1 VATRPTGKTIK
12 RLFAVSGNRCAF
24 PGCTATLVT
33 GNTVTA
39 EICHIK
45 AQSEGGPRYDP
56 AQTDEERHGFDN
68 LLLLCPSHHKVV
80 DQNPDEYTVEKLCEI
95 KVAHEARYAG
105 GAEPSDEV
113 VQQLLASVHIE
124 GDVSGQVAVG
134 HDIVQIGVV
143 NVTYQG
149 TQVAI
154 PTPEAVA
161 AHRAALRE
169 KLEADARARWGGMA
183 YYIQEEGAT
192 LPVEASPYQE
202 GRLGA
207 REDLLQALGAAD
219 RLLVLGEPGSGKTVS
234 LERLAWG
241 MCDGEGA
248 EVPVLVPLRDY
259 AEKSLAEWVLSFL
272 RETGHLR
279 LDDEKALEAFLDQG
293 DCRCTFLFDGLNE
306 VAPPYRDRLIE
317 DLRLWMTAHPRH
329 SVILT
334 SRSQDELWRRLRGE
348 VERAVVVQPVGD
360 EQMEAYLVAHLDEQ
374 GRALYGRLDERL
386 REMARTPLILWL
398 VKEAG
403 AAGESLP
410 GNRGELYE
418 RFVGRMLRRDTQQRQ
433 LDAEIPDRTKVKA
446 LSGLAYQLG
455 LEQRLSCAR
464 EEAVEVVAQA
474 LGDGQAERVV
484 RACARHG
491 LLAGEE
497 TVWFAPHQTVQE
509 HFAALALREMVERER
524 SLGWGE
530 RLRRGVQ
537 RMLVGKDEGLAGL
550 AAEDW
555 WMETF
560 VQLAGLTDASDWLAR
575 EVARTNPWLAWWC
588 VVEGRAVTE
597 GTREVV
603 ERQSV
608 RLLESDEVA
617 DRRRAVSALARMRSE
632 RVVQPL
638 FRAMADDD
646 AEVVELAVQAL
657 VEMGDAARGLVGR
670 ALRGPTRR
678 LWRAALRYLSA
689 RPDDLLCAEI
699 PEKVWKEILG
709 QPMVWVEPGPFL
721 MGTREEDIPALLE
734 RLGGERAWYEREVP
748 QHEMVLPGYWIG
760 RYPVTNAEYR
770 AFVEGG
776 GYQTRAYWTKAGWQ
790 WKGDRTQPDYWT
802 DAKYNDP
809 RQPVMGVSWYEA
821 VAYCRW
827 LSEKIG
833 VAARLP
839 SEAEW
844 EKAARGPVLS
854 DSEGTDGRIY
864 PWGDA
869 FDKGKCNT
877 ADSGIGKP
885 TPVGAYSP
893 QGDSPYGCADMAGN
907 VWEWCRTKWE
917 GSYEDYKGDDDL
929 EGEALRVLRGG
940 SFDGSPRDARCA
952 FRFLIL
958 PDGDWDDFG
967 FRVGVV
973 ASPIPPRSGS

>member
-1 VATRPTGKTIK
+1 VPGPTTATIK
-12 RLFAVSGNRCAF
+12 RLFSVAGNRCAF
-24 PGCTATLVT
+24 PGCTATLVI
-33 GNTVTA
+33 GDTVTA

-45 AQSEGGPRYDP
+45 AQSGGGPRYDP
-56 AQTDEERHGFDN
+56 AQTDEERHAFEN

-80 DQNPDEYTVEKLCEI
+80 DQNPDEYTVERLCEI
-95 KVAHEARYAG
+95 KVAHEARHAG

-113 VQQLLASVHIE
+113 VQRLLASVRIE
-124 GDVSGQVAVG
+124 GDVSGQVAIG
-134 HDIVQIGVV
+134 HDIVQIGAVSGGV
-143 NVTYQG
+143 INVTYQG
-149 TQVAI
+149 TQMAV

-207 REDLLQALGAAD
+207 REDLLQTLGAAD
-219 RLLVLGEPGSGKTVS
+219 RLLVLGEPGSGKTVA

-329 SVILT
+329 SVIVT

-418 RFVGRMLRRDTQQRQ
+418 RFASRMLRRDTQQRQ
-433 LDAEIPDRTKVKA
+433 LDAEISDRVKVKA
-446 LSGLAYQLG
+446 LAGLAYRLG
-455 LEQRLSCAR
+455 LGQRLSCPR
-464 EEAVEVVAQA
+464 EEAVVVVTQA
-474 LGDGQAERVV
+474 LGEGQAEQVV

-524 SLGWGE
+524 GLGWTG
-530 RLRRGVQ
+530 RLRRGV
-537 RMLVGKDEGLAGL
+537 RRVLTGRDEGLAGL
-550 AAEDW
+550 AAGDW

-560 VQLAGLTDASDWLAR
+560 VQLAGLTDEADWLAR
-575 EVARTNPWLAWWC
+575 EVARANPWLAWWC
-588 VVEGRAVTE
+588 VEEGREVTKE
-597 GTREVV
+597 TREVV

-608 RLLESDEVA
+608 RLLKSDLVE
-617 DRRRAVSALARMRSE
+617 DRRRAVGALARIKSE
-632 RVVQPL
+632 RVVGPL
-638 FRAMADDD
+638 FQAAGDAD
-646 AEVVELAVQAL
+646 AEVSGL
-657 VEMGDAARGLVGR
+657 AARALMGMGEGVREKALALATQPKQPLHQAGLAYLG
-670 ALRGPTRR
+670 AL
-678 LWRAALRYLSA
+678 S
-689 RPDDLLCAEI
+689 
-699 PEKVWKEILG
+699 G
-709 QPMVWVEPGPFL
+709 QPMVWVPPGPFL
-721 MGTREEDIPALLE
+721 MGSDKEKDPQAYDDEL
-734 RLGGERAWYEREVP
+734 P
-748 QHEMVLPGYWIG
+748 QHEVTLPGYWIG
-760 RYPVTNAEYR
+760 RYPVTNEAYR
-770 AFVEGG
+770 EFIEGG
-776 GYQTRAYWTKAGWQ
+776 GYQTRAYWTEAGWN

-809 RQPVMGVSWYEA
+809 RQPVVGVSWYEA

-940 SFDGSPRDARCA
+940 SFYDNPRLARCA
-952 FRFLIL
+952 YRDHDL
-958 PDGDWDDFG
+958 PDGDWDYGG